1 MFSILTVKNVEM
13 FTLSVCFQVRNVHNC
28 IKVAEDFVSPE
39 NLEWCFYQ
47 TEEFRH
53 LSDGH
58 TNHEDKLQIKN
69 ILYHAV
75 KNCLSVLEAAD
86 YRQRLEQTADI
97 DKTIAE
103 LFAKEKVEMAKR
115 KDDDPAKFE
124 PKDY

>member
-1 MFSILTVKNVEM
+1 M
-13 FTLSVCFQVRNVHNC
+13 RNVHNC

-53 LSDGH
+53 LSDRH

-75 KNCLSVLEAAD
+75 KDCISVLEAEEEKNKE
-86 YRQRLEQTADI
+86 LNEQEVKEPMQTESA
-97 DKTIAE
+97 TI
-103 LFAKEKVEMAKR
+103 
-115 KDDDPAKFE
+115 
-124 PKDY
+124 

>member
-1 MFSILTVKNVEM
+1 M
-13 FTLSVCFQVRNVHNC
+13 RNVHNC

-53 LSDGH
+53 LSDRH

-75 KNCLSVLEAAD
+75 KDCISVLEAEEEKNKESN
-86 YRQRLEQTADI
+86 EQEVKEPMQTESA
-97 DKTIAE
+97 TI
-103 LFAKEKVEMAKR
+103 
-115 KDDDPAKFE
+115 
-124 PKDY
+124 